1 MGRNNGGN
9 VLAIFAMIIAIG
21 SLALSGYV
29 LTLNQTPSE
38 SEPQTITQIWFDSK
52 ESSYTLLTSF
62 YDIPDLELT
71 ITVNT
76 GENVYILF
84 NGQFT
89 VSSGTTSGEIR
100 LRIDDTTID
109 DRSFYSDAS
118 GLYHWDSLTLQH
130 VAVGL
135 SAGIHTISMQA
146 AGSSGTI
153 HSMSLVAY
161 TFP

>member
-1 MGRNNGGN
+1 MIQMRSSKRGSGGN
-9 VLAIFAMIIAIG
+9 GVAIFAMILAIG

-76 GENVYILF
+76 GENVYILSAPKNF
-84 NGQFT
+84 P
-89 VSSGTTSGEIR
+89 
-100 LRIDDTTID
+100 
-109 DRSFYSDAS
+109 
-118 GLYHWDSLTLQH
+118 
-130 VAVGL
+130 VAGW
-135 SAGIHTISMQA
+135 
-146 AGSSGTI
+146 
-153 HSMSLVAY
+153 
-161 TFP
+161 